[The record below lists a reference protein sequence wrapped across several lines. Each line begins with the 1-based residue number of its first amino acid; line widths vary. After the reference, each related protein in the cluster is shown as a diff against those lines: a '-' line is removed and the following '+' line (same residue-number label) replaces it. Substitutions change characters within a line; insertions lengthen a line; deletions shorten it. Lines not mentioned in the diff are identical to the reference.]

1 MAKKQIFIVD
11 DHAVVRYGLSALI
24 GAQSDMEICGMAGS
38 ASEALDLVR
47 KLKTMPDLVVSDLT
61 LPDHN
66 GLELIKDLK
75 ALDPKLPVLMMSMHD
90 ELLYAERVLK
100 AGGRGYLMKEHSENV
115 VPAIRQILRG
125 TPYVS
130 PAVTSH
136 FLESLAGGES
146 QHYSFPLKRLTD
158 RELEVFEL
166 IGQGKATEH
175 ISTQLNISPRTVDAH
190 RTHIREKLGLAD
202 SSAVLRYAV
211 RWQAGEDLE

>member
-11 DHAVVRYGLSALI
+11 DHAVVRHGLSSLI
-24 GAQSDMEICGMAGS
+24 NDQPDMEVCGMAGS
-38 ASEALDLVR
+38 ASEALDLVE
-47 KLKTMPDLVVSDLT
+47 KSPPDLVVSDLT
-61 LPDHN
+61 LPDRN

-75 ALDPKLPVLMMSMHD
+75 ALAPDLPILMMSMHD

-100 AGGRGYLMKEHSENV
+100 AGGRGYLMKEQSENV

-125 TPYVS
+125 EPYVS
-130 PAVTSH
+130 AAVTTH
-136 FLESLAGGES
+136 FLEAIAGGDT

-166 IGQGKATEH
+166 IGQGKATDE

-202 SSAVLRYAV
+202 SNAVLRYAV
-211 RWQAGEDLE
+211 RWQAGEELD